1 MIGVLLIRLEGLE
14 GVISKS
20 SIFFFFPLADV
31 KSKSLI
37 GQYGYIFL
45 VRWNNPLALFLI
57 ACYLPTKS
65 SGCFYVK

>member
-14 GVISKS
+14 GGVISKS
-20 SIFFFFPLADV
+20 SIFFFFPLGCKIQIFNWEV
-31 KSKSLI
+31 W
-37 GQYGYIFL
+37 YIFL
-45 VRWNNPLALFLI
+45 VRWNNPLALFLS